1 MKAIYTTLL
10 LALVYQSAPLFADN
24 TYQYILGKYG
34 YEAKTTKDL
43 SGEQKIKLDE
53 PECAYVNITG
63 IEKMPTSKTQDLHAW
78 LECYDGA
85 GNYFKKRVVLNAQGN
100 SSLAF
105 PKKNIS
111 IEFYETSWGNGKTTD
126 ITWGNWVKQD
136 EFHLKAYYTDY
147 FRGAGKI
154 AYDIYDDIVSDREQ
168 PLPWQRAG
176 VTTASDKAMCHPNG
190 FPCYVYLNSR
200 FYGLYVWSLKKSH
213 KNMGQEKDNAQH
225 IHIDGLLADNTIFKG
240 NIDWSKFDVRT
251 PKLLYSIATEEQ
263 QPGNYAPQYKVY
275 DGDAPL
281 ELIDD
286 SMPYFDSDN
295 ENHIITNQVKKSL
308 VALSNYHANLRKLI
322 SAGAVPETI
331 KAEFSNCFDTQGF
344 TDYIV
349 HSLVTNNYDG
359 HWKNWQ
365 WFTYDGVKW
374 YVEPYDLDCT
384 FGHHD
389 SGTIIFP
396 PEWNSLYCSHFYQFP
411 VNAGIQKLFLEYFF
425 EDIRNRYI
433 VLREKKLIDGDK
445 YSQYF
450 RDWTERI
457 GEEGLEMELTK
468 WNNSPCFIETIVNSN
483 WETEDNWE
491 KYGSYPAYSPDSI
504 YHTGDK
510 CRDVSRI
517 WTATGTTKGVRPYK
531 QIGQIDSQERIEAWI
546 KGRISLLDEYFSYVP
561 DRITDLTLDKQK
573 VDIRKVILAGHLYII
588 KNNETYSV
596 DGKRVKIEKVKN

>member
-1 MKAIYTTLL
+1 MKKIYTTLL
-10 LALVYQSAPLFADN
+10 LALVYQSAPLLADN
-24 TYQYILGKYG
+24 TYQYILDKYG
-34 YEAKTTKDL
+34 YEATTARDL
-43 SGEQKIKLDE
+43 SGKQKIELAE
-53 PECAYVNITG
+53 PYCAYVNITG
-63 IEKMPTSKTQDLHAW
+63 IDKMPTSKTQNLHAW
-78 LECYDGA
+78 LECYDGN
-85 GNYFKKRVVLNAQGN
+85 GNYFKKRVILNAQGN
-100 SSLAF
+100 SSLAY

-126 ITWGNWVKQD
+126 ITWGDWVKQD

-190 FPCYVYLNSR
+190 FPCYVYLNCQ
-200 FYGLYVWSLKKSH
+200 FYGLYVWSLKKNH

-251 PKLLYSIATEEQ
+251 PKILYSIATEEQ
-263 QPGNYAPQYKVY
+263 LPGNYTPQYKVY

-281 ELIDD
+281 ELIDN
-286 SMPYFDSDN
+286 SMPYFDPNN
-295 ENHIITNQVKKSL
+295 ENHLITNQVKKSL
-308 VALSNYHANLRKLI
+308 IALSNYYANLMKLV
-322 SAGAVPETI
+322 SAGSVPETI
-331 KAEFSNCFDTQGF
+331 KTEFSNCFDTQGF

-425 EDIRNRYI
+425 ENIKNRYI
-433 VLREKKLIDGDK
+433 ELRVKKLIDGDR

-450 RDWTERI
+450 RNWAERI
-457 GEEGLEMELTK
+457 GEEGYEMEHTK
-468 WNNSPCFIETIVNSN
+468 WGNSPCFIETVVNPN

-491 KYGSYPAYSPDSI
+491 NYGSYPTYSPDST
-504 YHTGDK
+504 YHTGDRCK
-510 CRDVSRI
+510 VAYRI

-531 QIGQIDSQERIEAWI
+531 QIGQVDSQERIETWI
-546 KGRISLLDEYFSYVP
+546 KERILLLDEYFSFDP
-561 DRITDLTLDKQK
+561 DRITDLTSDKQK
-573 VDIRKVILAGHLYII
+573 VDTRKVILAGHLYII
-588 KNNETYSV
+588 KNNETYSI
-596 DGKRVKIEKVKN
+596 DGKRVK

>member
-1 MKAIYTTLL
+1 MKKIYTTLL
-10 LALVYQSAPLFADN
+10 LALVYQSAPLLADN
-24 TYQYILGKYG
+24 TYQYILDKHG
-34 YEAKTTKDL
+34 YEATTAKDL
-43 SGEQKIKLDE
+43 SGEQKIKLAE
-53 PECAYVNITG
+53 PYCAYVNITG
-63 IEKMPTSKTQDLHAW
+63 IDKMPTSKTQNLHAW
-78 LECYDGA
+78 LECYDGN
-85 GNYFKKRVVLNAQGN
+85 GNYFKKRIILNAQGN
-100 SSLAF
+100 SSLAY

-126 ITWGNWVKQD
+126 ITWGDWVKQD

-190 FPCYVYLNSR
+190 FPCYVYLNSQ
-200 FYGLYVWSLKKSH
+200 FYGLFVWSLKKNH

-251 PKLLYSIATEEQ
+251 PKKLYSIATEEQ
-263 QPGNYAPQYKVY
+263 LSGNYPPQYEIY

-295 ENHIITNQVKKSL
+295 EDHIITNQVKKSL
-308 VALSNYHANLRKLI
+308 IALSNYYTNLKKQV

-331 KAEFSNCFDTQGF
+331 KDEFSRCFDTQGF

-389 SGTIIFP
+389 SGTIMFP

-425 EDIRNRYI
+425 EDIKNRY
-433 VLREKKLIDGDK
+433 
-445 YSQYF
+445 
-450 RDWTERI
+450 T
-457 GEEGLEMELTK
+457 
-468 WNNSPCFIETIVNSN
+468 
-483 WETEDNWE
+483 
-491 KYGSYPAYSPDSI
+491 
-504 YHTGDK
+504 
-510 CRDVSRI
+510 
-517 WTATGTTKGVRPYK
+517 
-531 QIGQIDSQERIEAWI
+531 
-546 KGRISLLDEYFSYVP
+546 
-561 DRITDLTLDKQK
+561 
-573 VDIRKVILAGHLYII
+573 
-588 KNNETYSV
+588 
-596 DGKRVKIEKVKN
+596 

>member
-1 MKAIYTTLL
+1 MKKIYTTLL
-10 LALVYQSAPLFADN
+10 LALVYQSAPLLADN
-24 TYQYILGKYG
+24 TYQYILDKYG
-34 YEAKTTKDL
+34 YEATTARDL
-43 SGEQKIKLDE
+43 SGKQKIELAE
-53 PECAYVNITG
+53 PYCAYVNITG
-63 IEKMPTSKTQDLHAW
+63 IDKMPTSKTQNLHAW
-78 LECYDGA
+78 LECYDGN
-85 GNYFKKRVVLNAQGN
+85 GNYFKKRVILNAQGN
-100 SSLAF
+100 SSLAY

-126 ITWGNWVKQD
+126 ITWGDWVKQD

-190 FPCYVYLNSR
+190 FPCYVYLNCQ
-200 FYGLYVWSLKKSH
+200 FYGLYVWSLKKNH

-251 PKLLYSIATEEQ
+251 PKILYSIATEEQ
-263 QPGNYAPQYKVY
+263 LPGNYTPQYKVY

-281 ELIDD
+281 ELIDN

-308 VALSNYHANLRKLI
+308 IALSNYYAHLMKLV
-322 SAGAVPETI
+322 SAGSVPETI
-331 KAEFSNCFDTQGF
+331 KTEFSNCFDTQGF

-425 EDIRNRYI
+425 ENIKNRYI
-433 VLREKKLIDGDK
+433 ELRVKKLIDGDR

-450 RDWTERI
+450 RNWAERI
-457 GEEGLEMELTK
+457 GEEGYEMEHTK
-468 WNNSPCFIETIVNSN
+468 WGNSPCFIETVVNPN

-491 KYGSYPAYSPDSI
+491 NYGSYPTYSPDST
-504 YHTGDK
+504 YHTGDRCK
-510 CRDVSRI
+510 VAYRI

-531 QIGQIDSQERIEAWI
+531 QSGQVDSQERIETWI
-546 KGRISLLDEYFSYVP
+546 KERILLLDEYFSFDP
-561 DRITDLTLDKQK
+561 DRITDLTSDKQK
-573 VDIRKVILAGHLYII
+573 VDTRKVILAGHLYII
-588 KNNETYSV
+588 KNNETYSI
-596 DGKRVKIEKVKN
+596 DGKRVK